1 MARFRMENFGG
12 EIPAIDNRLMPDN
25 QAAASINTWLLSGR
39 IEPLHALVPLF
50 TCKPS
55 TRSVFRLPIASP
67 SVDNMVNSY
76 WLEFENQNVRVI
88 ASPVSAQAEGGRYY
102 WADGIYP
109 KYMTGDMIKNAN
121 ATPPVAPLR
130 ALQAG
135 RARAGDGAACRADG
149 RVQLDQPDACLRLH
163 LGDGSGRG
171 GPAVAADAQH
181 WQARRD
187 VEHHGVRA
195 DSWPTST
202 IAT

>member
-25 QAAASINTWLLSGR
+25 QAAVSVNTWLLSGR
-39 IEPLHALVPLF
+39 VEPLPALVPIH
-50 TCKPS
+50 TCVNPAA
-55 TRSVFRLPIASP
+55 RSVFRLPIATP
-67 SVDNMVNSY
+67 SIDNMVNSY

-121 ATPPVAPLR
+121 ATPPVVPYEPYKLGVPAPATAPLV
-130 ALQAG
+130 APIG
-135 RARAGDGAACRADG
+135 GASSINQTRVYAYTWVTGLGEEGPPSPPTLSPASSMRRGTLRCSPPCR
-149 RVQLDQPDACLRLH
+149 
-163 LGDGSGRG
+163 
-171 GPAVAADAQH
+171 
-181 WQARRD
+181 
-187 VEHHGVRA
+187 
-195 DSWPTST
+195 PTST

>member
-25 QAAASINTWLLSGR
+25 QAAVSVNTWLLSGR
-39 IEPLHALVPLF
+39 VEPLPALVPIH
-50 TCKPS
+50 TCVNPAA
-55 TRSVFRLPIASP
+55 RSVFRLPIATP

-121 ATPPVAPLR
+121 ATPPVAPYR

-135 RARAGDGAACRADG
+135 SAGTGNCAACCACWRC
-149 RVQLDQPDACLRLH
+149 QLNQPDARLRLH
-163 LGDGSGRG
+163 LGDGPGRG

-181 WQARRD
+181 RQARCD
-187 VEHHGVRA
+187 VEHHGVRPA
-195 DSWPTST
+195 
-202 IAT
+202 AGRH